1 VRRALIAAFV
11 IVFVFGIAFALAGD
25 ENCQMA
31 KKTGCCASKAEAQG
45 TGASA
50 YSDDEKEQAAHV
62 CPDVTGRTALQEF
75 HEAMHPMHMA
85 LGAEDFEKFDEC
97 LPTLMK
103 ASKRLVDYKCDG
115 YEKCPESCRKNFDG
129 KKAELIQAVDQL
141 SEACKGKDKERITA
155 DFDVM
160 HEAYITFANTC
171 VKPETEKAEEKK
183 AQEEET
189 E

>member
-1 VRRALIAAFV
+1 MRRVLSAAFLL
-11 IVFVFGIAFALAGD
+11 VFILGITLAFAGD
-25 ENCQMA
+25 ENPAGA
-31 KKTGCCASKAEAQG
+31 KRAGCCASMAKAQSMAA
-45 TGASA
+45 TAL
-50 YSDDEKEQAAHV
+50 SDEEKEKTAHV

-103 ASKRLVDYKCDG
+103 ASKKLVDYKCDG
-115 YEKCPESCRKNFDG
+115 YEKCSDACRKNFDG

-141 SEACKGKDKERITA
+141 GEACKTKDKERITA

-160 HEAYITFANTC
+160 HEAYITLANTC
-171 VKPETEKAEEKK
+171 VKPETEKTEEKK
-183 AQEEET
+183 AE
-189 E
+189 